1 MSVTVLKGIIRSRL
15 AESRPVKLF
24 VLGRRTQRPMG
35 NDRCWYNLD
44 ASFGGM
50 CMSSLTKFGC
60 LVWQN
65 LDVSFGRICMSLCQN
80 LHVLF
85 DNFFVSLG
93 RKKKKENVGVG
104 GGSRLAEFACL
115 FVKICMSRLTIFVS
129 LDRI

>member
-1 MSVTVLKGIIRSRL
+1 MSRL
-15 AESRPVKLF
+15 AEL
-24 VLGRRTQRPMG
+24 
-35 NDRCWYNLD
+35 
-44 ASFGGM
+44 
-50 CMSSLTKFGC
+50 C

-104 GGSRLAEFACL
+104 GGGLVWQNLHVSLSKFACL
-115 FVKICMSRLTIFVS
+115 V
-129 LDRI
+129 